1 MTKVPAQLW
10 PLLIV
15 VVAGAIA
22 LARWT
27 AVDRRRISAIWAF
40 AALAVMTGAV
50 SLVPTL
56 EPRQARIASEVARA
70 FCEIAAIQF
79 TSLLLIQ
86 VILRRF
92 ALPRIASDLFAGLG
106 YLLVLMNML
115 ARLGVNVTGLI
126 ATSAVFTA
134 VIGFGLQDLLGNLA
148 GGLSLQLE
156 RSIRQ
161 GDWLKTDL
169 GVGQVRMV
177 RIRHT
182 AIATPDGDTILI
194 PNSMLTKQPVT
205 VIGRLPG
212 ETPSTPNHRKLI
224 TFAVEYR
231 HSPAQVIEVVEEA
244 LSSSPIEGMS
254 DQPAPRCVIVDYR
267 SLDVLYGVLVWLTRP
282 GNEHSDSS
290 VVRTRLYYALT
301 RVGIPLSTIPQSIQ
315 LEDSR
320 GAGHGRLGDERGGRQ
335 TLARIPIFQSL
346 TTDENR
352 AVWNMLERLRFAPG
366 EYILHEGDE
375 GDSLYIL
382 ARGTVRVTL
391 RNGASDRELAIL
403 HPGQFFGEM
412 SLLTG
417 ERRSASVIAT
427 EEVDCH
433 RLKKDDFRKVLDR
446 RHELAEEISLVLTA
460 RQSGLETARRSI
472 AAESLAV
479 SQPHNPELL
488 VRIRR
493 FFGLT
498 RASDGKI

>member
-10 PLLIV
+10 PLLTV
-15 VVAGAIA
+15 VVLGAIG
-22 LARWT
+22 LAKWT
-27 AVDRRRISAIWAF
+27 KVDRRRVSAIWAF
-40 AALAVMTGAV
+40 ATAAVLTGAV
-50 SLVPTL
+50 SMLPAL
-56 EPRQARIASEVARA
+56 DPPQARVAAEVSRA

-79 TSLLLIQ
+79 ASLLLMQ

-106 YLLVLMNML
+106 YLLVLLNLL

-148 GGLSLQLE
+148 GGLSLQVE

-161 GDWLKTDL
+161 GDWIKTDL

-182 AIATPDGDTILI
+182 AIETPDGDTILI
-194 PNSMLTKQPVT
+194 PNSMLTRQPVT

-212 ETPSTPNHRKLI
+212 ETPSTPHHRKLI
-224 TFAVEYR
+224 AFSVEYR
-231 HSPAQVIEVVEEA
+231 HSPARVIEVVEEA

-267 SLDVLYGVLVWLTRP
+267 PQDVLYGVLVWLTRP
-282 GNEHSDSS
+282 GIEIVDTS
-290 VVRTRLYYALT
+290 VVRTRIYYALT
-301 RVGIPLSTIPQSIQ
+301 RSGIPLTPIPQAIH
-315 LEDSR
+315 LED
-320 GAGHGRLGDERGGRQ
+320 GGGTGYARLDDERAGRQ
-335 TLARIPIFQSL
+335 ALARIPIFQSL
-346 TTDENR
+346 TADENR
-352 AVWNMLERLRFAPG
+352 AVWSMLERLRFAPG
-366 EYILHEGDE
+366 EYILHEGDD

-382 ARGTVRVTL
+382 ERGQVKVTL
-391 RNGASDRELAIL
+391 ANGGAPRELAML

-417 ERRSASVIAT
+417 ERRSANVIAVD
-427 EEVDCH
+427 EVECH
-433 RLKKDDFRKVLDR
+433 RLKKSDFKKVLDR
-446 RHELAEEISLVLTA
+446 RHELAEEISLVLAA
-460 RQSGLETARRSI
+460 RQAGLEDARRSI
-472 AAESLAV
+472 AEESLAA
-479 SQPHNPELL
+479 SNTHDRDLL
-488 VRIRR
+488 ARIRR

-498 RASDGKI
+498 GSASAKS

>member
-1 MTKVPAQLW
+1 VAKVPAQLW
-10 PLLIV
+10 TLLVV
-15 VVAGAIA
+15 VVAGAVA

-27 AVDRRRISAIWAF
+27 PVDRRRISAIWAF
-40 AALAVMTGAV
+40 AGLAVLTFAI
-50 SLVPTL
+50 SLAPTL
-56 EPRQARIASEVARA
+56 EPRQRLVAAETARA
-70 FCEIAAIQF
+70 FSEIAAIQF
-79 TSLLLIQ
+79 ASLLLIQ

-106 YLLVLMNML
+106 YLLVLLNLL

-134 VIGFGLQDLLGNLA
+134 VVGFGLQDLLGNLV
-148 GGLSLQLE
+148 GGLSLQIE

-161 GDWLKTDL
+161 GDWIKTDL

-182 AIATPDGDTILI
+182 ALETPDGDTILL

-205 VIGRLPG
+205 VFGRLPG
-212 ETPSTPNHRKLI
+212 GTTLSPSHRKLI
-224 TFAVEYR
+224 TFPVEYR
-231 HSPAQVIEVVEEA
+231 HSPARVIEVVEEA

-254 DQPAPRCVIVDYR
+254 ETPAPRCLIVEYR

-282 GNEHSDSS
+282 AQEYVDAS
-290 VVRTRLYYALT
+290 VVRTRIYYALT
-301 RVGIPLSTIPQSIQ
+301 RIGIPLASIPQSVN
-315 LEDSR
+315 LEDTR
-320 GAGHGRLGDERGGRQ
+320 GAAQGRLDEERGGRQ
-335 TLARIPIFQSL
+335 TLNRIPIFQSL
-346 TTDENR
+346 TGDENR

-366 EYILHEGDE
+366 EYILHQGDE

-382 ARGTVRVTL
+382 ERGKVKITL
-391 RNGASDRELAIL
+391 KNGNGAREIAVL

-417 ERRSASVIAT
+417 ERRSANVIAA
-427 EEVDCH
+427 EEVECH

-446 RHELAEEISLVLTA
+446 RHELAEEISLVLAA
-460 RQSGLETARRSI
+460 RQSSLETARRTIAEESQSI
-472 AAESLAV
+472 SHDHD
-479 SQPHNPELL
+479 QELL
-488 VRIRR
+488 ARIRR

-498 RASDGKI
+498 GFSDKT